1 MTPWLDASLHKFVFN
16 SDTKGAVH
24 VKFLIAILIALPASA
39 ATIIVPA
46 AGTGPGANGSHW
58 QSELTLHNT
67 GAAATTATLRFHDS
81 SGAQQTSD
89 VTINARSTIT
99 INDIVNTRFGRE
111 SGTGAIEIT
120 VSDAAANRLAI
131 TSRTFNS
138 SASGQFGQDI
148 PAVNVNDAA
157 AAGDV
162 VVLQAPSSAADARF
176 NFGLYAVTDT
186 KIRWDLVRA
195 DGTVVSP
202 LAEQSYAA
210 GTQFQF
216 NQGISNLLGQ
226 TEQDNDAVH
235 AVVTSGKVIAYGSA
249 VQNASG
255 DPSFVPGIRVRADV
269 KENFVGVDLDE
280 NGTVDVFD
288 ADHDGVLDRPGRVF
302 AQVVAEPSMP
312 DRERLRV
319 EIEQILD
326 RPSEMRV
333 GGLGR
338 VSAEG
343 HRREDA
349 QHDHLHASTC
359 SHRRSLPAGFVTTLP
374 EGQGRCQSADPE
386 KSATWDSSR
395 LSNRCRRFGSVR
407 GSTTVRRG
415 DDGAM
420 AGSRPRAACPSR
432 RRGARRA
439 RDDAERRTR

>member
-1 MTPWLDASLHKFVFN
+1 
-16 SDTKGAVH
+16 
-24 VKFLIAILIALPASA
+24 VKFLLAILIALPASA

-46 AGTGPGANGSHW
+46 AGTGPGANDSHW

-67 GAAATTATLRFHDS
+67 GAAAITATLRFHDS

-235 AVVTSGKVIAYGSA
+235 AVVASGKVIAYGSA

-269 KENFVGVDLDE
+269 KVNFVGVDLDE

-288 ADHDGVLDRPGRVF
+288 ADHDGVLDRPIDIFTTSGFPNYFRVVVTGSNGEPATLEIIDGADALLID
-302 AQVVAEPSMP
+302 AQTIDWSPRNATRGMSGALKI
-312 DRERLRV
+312 RAT
-319 EIEQILD
+319 
-326 RPSEMRV
+326 V
-333 GGLGR
+333 GG
-338 VSAEG
+338 VS
-343 HRREDA
+343 DV
-349 QHDHLHASTC
+349 LTI
-359 SHRRSLPAGFVTTLP
+359 PANF
-374 EGQGRCQSADPE
+374 R
-386 KSATWDSSR
+386 
-395 LSNRCRRFGSVR
+395 
-407 GSTTVRRG
+407 
-415 DDGAM
+415 
-420 AGSRPRAACPSR
+420 
-432 RRGARRA
+432 
-439 RDDAERRTR
+439 